1 MPGVQAQSA
10 SPHSQG
16 HTSNY
21 SRDHVN
27 ASLADTA
34 ISGQA
39 VADDGYALEDAENP
53 LQLLARASD
62 LPISPDHLLPAPD
75 HSTPAAVTSHP
86 EQTRALNE
94 NQDLKIFFGP
104 LTPHLDVGED
114 IDPIDMGFVTS
125 SETDVLFS
133 L

>member
-1 MPGVQAQSA
+1 MPGMQAQSA
-10 SPHSQG
+10 SPHQQG

-21 SRDHVN
+21 SHDHMD
-27 ASLADTA
+27 STLADTTT
-34 ISGQA
+34 SGQA

-62 LPISPDHLLPAPD
+62 LPISPHHLPPAPD
-75 HSTPAAVTSHP
+75 HPTPAAVASHS
-86 EQTRALNE
+86 EQSRFSNE
-94 NQDLKIFFGP
+94 NQDLRTFFGP
-104 LTPHLDVGED
+104 LAPHLDVGED